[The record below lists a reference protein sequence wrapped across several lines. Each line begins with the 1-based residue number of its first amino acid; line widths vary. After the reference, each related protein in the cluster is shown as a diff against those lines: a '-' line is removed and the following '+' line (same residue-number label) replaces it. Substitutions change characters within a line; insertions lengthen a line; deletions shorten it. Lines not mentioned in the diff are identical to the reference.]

1 MTGLAKRAERIAAH
15 LVGYETGAA
24 IVPHDTDGRQS
35 AVDFLLEWPDGQRGA
50 LEVTLVTEKASIA
63 WQGMAMKEGWRWP
76 AESSWEFRPAAPSFP
91 YKSVRR
97 VALRAVEFCDAHG
110 VDRPEHLPSEL
121 LDTELDLAWFLAN
134 EIGTLR
140 RTPFSPGVVIYQAT
154 RAEFVD
160 NAPRDFARIVETWH
174 GEPHMA
180 SHIDKLARAAD
191 VSERHLFLVPTD
203 DVLPARFFTDDFE
216 LPASAPAGFDSVDA
230 LWIWSNYWHRYLAF
244 RNGSW
249 TWIGFPPRDE
259 VLVGLQSQPST

>member
-15 LVGYETGAA
+15 LVGYEICAA
-24 IVPHDTDGRQS
+24 VIPHDIDGRQG

-97 VALRAVEFCDAHG
+97 VALRAVELCDAHG
-110 VDRPEHLPSEL
+110 VDRPEDLPSEL
-121 LDTELDLAWFLAN
+121 LDTELDLARFLAA

-140 RTPFSPGVVIYQAT
+140 RAPFSPGVVIYQAT
-154 RAEFVD
+154 RTEFVD
-160 NAPRDFARIVETWH
+160 NAPRDFARVVETWH

-180 SHIDKLARAAD
+180 SHIDKLARTAD

-203 DVLPARFFTDDFE
+203 DVLPAQFFTDDFE

-249 TWIGFPPRDE
+249 AWVGFPPHDE
-259 VLVGLQSQPST
+259 VLVSLQSQPSI